1 MGGYLSEA
9 KVVIKD
15 VGLLA
20 WVKTPSFF
28 IPKHGSFQCNIIILP
43 IISICMSVNNNIKQ
57 ASNLFEEK
65 TRMAKFI
72 IRETQLVRQID
83 LKSSFSDI

>member
-1 MGGYLSEA
+1 MGGYLCEA

-15 VGLLA
+15 VGLFA

-28 IPKHGSFQCNIIILP
+28 IPMYGSFQFNIIILP
-43 IISICMSVNNNIKQ
+43 IISLCMSVNNHIKQ

-65 TRMAKFI
+65 TRMAKS
-72 IRETQLVRQID
+72 IRRHARMVRQ
-83 LKSSFSDI
+83 SFL